1 MYAEIL
7 GISLVGGLNMKTILL
22 FKEIASKLTGFSTPV
37 IGASWVP
44 PKNQR
49 EIAKSVV
56 IFLEDKRVLYNPS
69 ELEDPQHCISSVLA
83 IRQFLTEKMND
94 LDQNCELA
102 KNLRT
107 MRLACRKFL
116 DSAQILDRS
125 LNFSHRPRYD
135 SWVFY
140 SSLGEMRGVFGMC
153 LSQILLSFGLDIEK
167 DLASILP
174 ASYKD

>member
-1 MYAEIL
+1 
-7 GISLVGGLNMKTILL
+7 MKPKLI
-22 FKEIASKLTGFSTPV
+22 FKEIASKITGFSTPV
-37 IGASWVP
+37 FGVSWEP
-44 PKNQR
+44 PNNDR

-56 IFLEDKRVLYNPS
+56 NFLEDRRVLYNPS
-69 ELEDPQHCISSVLA
+69 ELEDPQHCISSVLE
-83 IRQFLTEKMND
+83 IRRFLTEKMND

-102 KNLRT
+102 KNLGT
-107 MRLACRKFL
+107 MRSACRKFL
-116 DSAQILDRS
+116 DSAQILDRG
-125 LNFSHRPRYD
+125 LKFSHRPSYD

-140 SSLGEMRGVFGMC
+140 SSLGEMRGIFGMC